1 MCLLTQEKT
10 LHCVIL
16 RKAERQMTENQQLT
30 LTLLN
35 VHSKTGYVILHGWL
49 YDIFFSKQI

>member
-1 MCLLTQEKT
+1 
-10 LHCVIL
+10 
-16 RKAERQMTENQQLT
+16 MTENQQLT